1 MVQVQS
7 AMHICIRNSSGGMGH
22 LDKVRAD
29 RPVDVQKVN
38 IVKAQSVQRTAK
50 SRLNLLVL
58 EMVEID
64 LCGDEEL

>member
-1 MVQVQS
+1 MGF
-7 AMHICIRNSSGGMGH
+7 RGMGH
-22 LDKVRAD
+22 LDKVWPD